1 MMRKLLSFLLI
12 LVFVAPAMMAARP
25 DPAVA
30 TADSSEAFLIAGKVV
45 PKSGVG
51 NWPVFAG
58 QTVRTLNDSVLLS
71 LKDGTRVL
79 LSKQSEAALLVVNDK
94 VSLRLT
100 KGSASYRMA
109 SADSLSFDIVEKG
122 IANVIPQ
129 SGVVTAQVG
138 LTANTV
144 GYFALANRAAAPGSM
159 PIVLSFTNVPSGV
172 GVVPGPQPESSYR
185 GTP

>member
-1 MMRKLLSFLLI
+1 MFFA
-12 LVFVAPAMMAARP
+12 VPALMAARP

-30 TADSSEAFLIAGKVV
+30 TADSSEVFLLSGKVV
-45 PKSGVG
+45 PKSGIG

-79 LSKQSEAALLVVNDK
+79 LNKQSEASLLMVNDK
-94 VSLRLT
+94 VTLRLT

-109 SADSLSFDIVEKG
+109 STGSLSFDVLEKG

-138 LTANTV
+138 LTADTV
-144 GYFALANRAAAPGSM
+144 GYFALASRAAAPGSM
-159 PIVLSFTNVPSGV
+159 PIVLSFTSVPSGV
-172 GVVPGPQPESSYR
+172 GVVPGPPPESSYR